1 MTGSA
6 GFIGSRLADLAATT
20 ATTSPGSTRSPPYYD
35 VRGQRRSNALRLH
48 DHHEITVERRDL
60 STSDLSDLVAE
71 VDAVFH
77 LAAQPGVRASWDDF
91 ATYVRDN
98 LLVTQRLLEAARA
111 AHTPRFV
118 FASSSSVY
126 GQVTGTVDQGA
137 ATPPVQPLRR
147 HQARCGSHARR
158 VRRELRPADRV
169 VAALHRLRPGP
180 TSGHGLPPPDRAALT
195 GTEFPVY
202 GDGRQLRA
210 FTFVDDV
217 VDALIRAATAE
228 LSPGTVANISGGT
241 VATLM
246 EAIRA
251 VERAAGQPVH
261 LERRESQAGDVR
273 RTDGDITRAR
283 ELLGWSPPPPWTWGL
298 ATRSRRPDDQF
309 TRHRWRALSRR
320 SDASPQQPPRE

>member
-1 MTGSA
+1 MLGAYAENFGLPTVSLRLFTVYGPGQRPDMA
-6 GFIGSRLADLAATT
+6 FSRL
-20 ATTSPGSTRSPPYYD
+20 
-35 VRGQRRSNALRLH
+35 V
-48 DHHEITVERRDL
+48 
-60 STSDLSDLVAE
+60 
-71 VDAVFH
+71 
-77 LAAQPGVRASWDDF
+77 
-91 ATYVRDN
+91 
-98 LLVTQRLLEAARA
+98 
-111 AHTPRFV
+111 
-118 FASSSSVY
+118 
-126 GQVTGTVDQGA
+126 
-137 ATPPVQPLRR
+137 
-147 HQARCGSHARR
+147 
-158 VRRELRPADRV
+158 
-169 VAALHRLRPGP
+169 
-180 TSGHGLPPPDRAALT
+180 RAALT

-283 ELLGWSPPPPWTWGL
+283 ELLGWEPTTTLDVGIGHQVE
-298 ATRSRRPDDQF
+298 AARRPV
-309 TRHRWRALSRR
+309 HA
-320 SDASPQQPPRE
+320 ASVASAVS